1 MLVTEAKATAISAEL
16 SAMLDLRR
24 LFPVP
29 ADQIRWI
36 ADRVR
41 RSEVAGT
48 EQCRSPV

>member
-1 MLVTEAKATAISAEL
+1 LPPLAFRIFGIWSAGRDAVL
-16 SAMLDLRR
+16 Y
-24 LFPVP
+24 PGH
-29 ADQIRWI
+29 RWI